1 MAQQQSSGGIITGA
15 ITFLGLGLVWVTVA
29 ANFPSQEELSSAALS
44 AETRQAARSSSS
56 LSAPPTLD
64 LTIPTSPPLPSEA
77 ARSMP
82 DDDRSSDSSVE
93 APVVTRLDPLAL
105 QATRLKCEADIEQ
118 LCPDSPDGSARTRCL
133 QQRAKQLPPL
143 CQSQLHERF
152 VKWKEDR
159 SRLMAACND
168 GCQTILQSSQTWEW
182 ADPRVPPIAWP
193 GGLRPM
199 LPDPSEGHA
208 LLQIVRRALASG
220 VLAEC

>member
-1 MAQQQSSGGIITGA
+1 MDQQQSSGGIITGA

-29 ANFPSQEELSSAALS
+29 ANFPSQEELSFAALS

-77 ARSMP
+77 ARSMQ

-93 APVVTRLDPLAL
+93 APGVTRLDPLAL

-168 GCQTILQSSQTWEW
+168 DVKRFCRAVKPGSGQILECLQSHGQEVSDRCYQT
-182 ADPRVPPIAWP
+182 
-193 GGLRPM
+193 
-199 LPDPSEGHA
+199 LPKGT
-208 LLQIVRRALASG
+208 LFFK
-220 VLAEC
+220 

>member
-1 MAQQQSSGGIITGA
+1 MAQQQSLSGIIAGA

-29 ANFPSQEELSSAALS
+29 ANFPSQEELSSAALP
-44 AETRQAARSSSS
+44 AETRQAARPSSP

-82 DDDRSSDSSVE
+82 DADRSPDSSVE
-93 APVVTRLDPLAL
+93 APVVTRLDTRAL

-143 CQSQLHERF
+143 CQSQLHEPF

-159 SRLMAACND
+159 SRLMAACD
-168 GCQTILQSSQTWEW
+168 EDVKRFCRTVKPGSGEILECLQSHGQEVSDRCYQT
-182 ADPRVPPIAWP
+182 
-193 GGLRPM
+193 
-199 LPDPSEGHA
+199 LPKGT
-208 LLQIVRRALASG
+208 LFFK
-220 VLAEC
+220 